1 MRQRVPG
8 KMHRDGEEVMTKQKL
23 MGLNGDEA
31 VAYATKQVNPD
42 VVAAYP
48 ITPQTIIVER
58 FSEYVANGEVDTE
71 FVPVESEHSA
81 MSCSVGAS
89 AAGARAFTAT
99 AANGLAL
106 MWEIVYIASSL
117 RLPIVMA
124 LANRALS
131 GPINIHNDHSD
142 AMGARDSGWI
152 QIYCENAQEVYDAS
166 IEAWRIAE
174 HLKIQLPIMVCLDG
188 FTLSH
193 TMENVMTLPDDA
205 VKEFVGERPF
215 IEVEGHL
222 GKGELRLNPEM
233 PLTMGPLDLQDFYF
247 EHKMHQVEALNE
259 ALEYIKD
266 IDDEWAGLSGRK
278 YDYVEPYLMDDAE
291 VALIGM
297 GSMVGTIRYVVD
309 ELRSEGVKAGMIKLR
324 LFRPFPAEQIK
335 KAIGKVPVLG
345 VFEKCISFGA
355 PASPLMEEIMT
366 AYYHDKEKPMMA
378 NFVVGLGGRDVSP
391 DMIREAYSNLLK
403 IKETGK
409 VEKPMSYI
417 GVRSE

>member
-1 MRQRVPG
+1 MA
-8 KMHRDGEEVMTKQKL
+8 KQIL

-31 VAYATKQVNPD
+31 SAYATKQVNPD

-58 FSEYVANGEVDTE
+58 FSEYVADGLVDTE

-106 MWEIVYIASSL
+106 MWEILYIASSL

-124 LANRALS
+124 VANRALS

-166 IEAWRIAE
+166 ITAWRIGE
-174 HLKIQLPIMVCLDG
+174 HLKVQLPVMVCLDG

-193 TMENVMTLPDDA
+193 TMENVMTLPDEA
-205 VKEFVGERPF
+205 VKKFVGEREF
-215 IEVEGHL
+215 VKVEGHL
-222 GKGELRLNPEM
+222 GEAELRLNPDS

-247 EHKMHQVEALNE
+247 EHKMHQVEAMAD
-259 ALEYIKD
+259 ALKVIKD
-266 IDDEWAGLSGRK
+266 VEKEWTKVSGRK
-278 YDYVEPYLMDDAE
+278 YEYVEPYMMDDAE
-291 VALIGM
+291 VAVIGM
-297 GSMVGTIRYVVD
+297 GSAMGTVRYVVD
-309 ELRSEGVKAGMIKLR
+309 ELRADGVKAGMIKLR
-324 LFRPFPAEQIK
+324 LFRPFPVTDLK
-335 KAIGKVPVLG
+335 KAVGSVPTLG
-345 VFEKCISFGA
+345 VMEKCISFGA

-378 NFVVGLGGRDVSP
+378 NYVVGLGGRDVSP
-391 DMIREAYSNLLK
+391 TMIREIYGSLLK
-403 IKETGK
+403 AKKEGK
-409 VEKPMSYI
+409 VSKLMSYI
-417 GVRSE
+417 GIRGE

>member
-1 MRQRVPG
+1 
-8 KMHRDGEEVMTKQKL
+8 MHRDGEKIMAKQKL

-71 FVPVESEHSA
+71 FVAVESEHSA
-81 MSCSVGAS
+81 MSTSVGAS

-142 AMGARDSGWI
+142 GMGARDSGWI
-152 QIYCENAQEVYDAS
+152 QIYCENAQEVYDTS
-166 IEAWRIAE
+166 IAAWRMAE
-174 HLKIQLPIMVCLDG
+174 HLKVQLPIMVCLDG

-193 TMENVMTLPDDA
+193 TMENVMTLDDET
-205 VKEFVGERPF
+205 VHKFVGERPF
-215 IEVEGHL
+215 IKVEGHL
-222 GKGELRLNPEM
+222 GEGEFRLNPEM

-247 EHKMHQVEALNE
+247 EHKIHQVEAMEE
-259 ALEYIKD
+259 ALKYITD
-266 IDDEWAGLSGRK
+266 IDKEWAEVSGRK
-278 YDYVEPYLMDDAE
+278 YDYVEPYMMEDAE

-309 ELRSEGVKAGMIKLR
+309 ELREEGIKAGMIKLR
-324 LFRPFPAEQIK
+324 LFRPFPSEAIK
-335 KAIGKVPVLG
+335 KAVGKVPVLG
-345 VFEKCISFGA
+345 VMEKCLSFGA
-355 PASPLMEEIMT
+355 PASPLMEELMT
-366 AYYHDKEKPMMA
+366 TYYHDKEKPMMK
-378 NFVVGLGGRDVSP
+378 NYVVGLGGRDVSP
-391 DMIREAYSNLLK
+391 DMIKQAYKDMLK
-403 IKETGK
+403 IKKTGK
-409 VEKPMSYI
+409 VDKLLTTI
-417 GVRSE
+417 GVRGE

>member
-1 MRQRVPG
+1 M
-8 KMHRDGEEVMTKQKL
+8 
-23 MGLNGDEA
+23 
-31 VAYATKQVNPD
+31 
-42 VVAAYP
+42 VAAYP

-58 FSEYVANGEVDTE
+58 FSEYVADGLVETE

-81 MSCSVGAS
+81 MSSCVGAS

-124 LANRALS
+124 VVNRALS

-142 AMGARDSGWI
+142 GMGARDSGWI
-152 QIYCENAQEVYDAS
+152 QIYCENAQEVYDVS
-166 IEAWRIAE
+166 IQAWRMAE
-174 HLKIQLPIMVCLDG
+174 HLKIQLPVMVCLDG

-193 TMENVMTLPDDA
+193 TMENVMTLSDD
-205 VKEFVGERPF
+205 VVQKFIGERPF

-247 EHKMHQVEALNE
+247 EHKMHQVEALKD
-259 ALEYIKD
+259 ALDYLKE
-266 IDDEWAGLSGRK
+266 IDDEWAELSGRK
-278 YDYVEPYLMDDAE
+278 YDYVEPYLMEDAE

-297 GSMVGTIRYVVD
+297 GSMVGTVRYVVD
-309 ELRSEGVKAGMIKLR
+309 ELRSEGIKAGMIKLR
-324 LFRPFPAEQIK
+324 LFRPFPAEYIK
-335 KAIGKVPVLG
+335 EAVGDVPVIG
-345 VFEKCISFGA
+345 VLEKCISFGA
-355 PASPLMEEIMT
+355 PASPVMEEIMT
-366 AYYHDKEKPMMA
+366 AYYEDNKKPMLA

-391 DMIREAYSNLLK
+391 DMIREAFDTLLK

-409 VEKPMSYI
+409 VEKFMSYI
-417 GVRSE
+417 GVRGE

>member
-1 MRQRVPG
+1 MA
-8 KMHRDGEEVMTKQKL
+8 KQKL

-58 FSEYVANGEVDTE
+58 YSEYVADGLVDSE
-71 FVPVESEHSA
+71 FVAVESEHSA

-142 AMGARDSGWI
+142 GMGARDSGWI
-152 QIYCENAQEVYDAS
+152 QIYCENAQEVYDTS
-166 IEAWRIAE
+166 ITAWRIAE

-193 TMENVMTLPDDA
+193 TMENVMTLPDEV

-222 GKGELRLNPEM
+222 GKGELRLNPDM
-233 PLTMGPLDLQDFYF
+233 PITMGPLDLQDFYF

-259 ALEYIKD
+259 ALEYIVD
-266 IDDEWAGLSGRK
+266 IEKEWANISGRK
-278 YDYVEPYLMDDAE
+278 YDYVEPYMMDDAE

-309 ELRSEGVKAGMIKLR
+309 ELRSEGVKAGMVKLR
-324 LFRPFPAEQIK
+324 LFRPFPVEAIK
-335 KAIGKVPVLG
+335 KAIGKVPVMG
-345 VFEKCISFGA
+345 VMEKCISFGA

-366 AYYHDKEKPMMA
+366 AYYHDKAKPMMA
-378 NFVVGLGGRDVSP
+378 NYVVGLGGKDVSP
-391 DMIREAYSNLLK
+391 DMIREAYASLLK
-403 IKETGK
+403 IKKTGK
-409 VEKPMSYI
+409 VEKSMSYI
-417 GVRSE
+417 GVRGE

>member
-1 MRQRVPG
+1 MA
-8 KMHRDGEEVMTKQKL
+8 KQKL

-58 FSEYVANGEVDTE
+58 YSEYVADGLVDSE
-71 FVPVESEHSA
+71 FVAVESEHSA

-142 AMGARDSGWI
+142 GMGARDSGWI
-152 QIYCENAQEVYDAS
+152 QIYCENAQEVYDTS
-166 IEAWRIAE
+166 ITAWRIAE

-193 TMENVMTLPDDA
+193 TMENVMTLPDEV

-222 GKGELRLNPEM
+222 GKGELRLNPDM
-233 PLTMGPLDLQDFYF
+233 PITMGPLDLQDFYF

-259 ALEYIKD
+259 ALEYIVD
-266 IDDEWAGLSGRK
+266 IEKEWANISGRK
-278 YDYVEPYLMDDAE
+278 YDYVEPYMMDDAE

-309 ELRSEGVKAGMIKLR
+309 ELRSEGVKAGMVKLR
-324 LFRPFPAEQIK
+324 LFRPFPAEAIK
-335 KAIGKVPVLG
+335 KAIGKVPVMG
-345 VFEKCISFGA
+345 VMEKCISFGA

-366 AYYHDKEKPMMA
+366 AYYHDKAKPMMA
-378 NFVVGLGGRDVSP
+378 NYVVGLGGKDVSP
-391 DMIREAYSNLLK
+391 DMIREAYASLLK
-403 IKETGK
+403 IKKTGK
-409 VEKPMSYI
+409 VEKSMSYI
-417 GVRSE
+417 GVRGE

>member
-1 MRQRVPG
+1 MY
-8 KMHRDGEEVMTKQKL
+8 RDGEKIMVDQKL

-58 FSEYVANGEVDTE
+58 YSEYVADGEVDTQ
-71 FVPVESEHSA
+71 FVAVESEHSA

-99 AANGLAL
+99 ASAGLAL
-106 MWEIVYIASSL
+106 MWEMVYVASSL

-142 AMGARDSGWI
+142 SMGARDSGWI
-152 QIYCENAQEVYDAS
+152 QIYCENSQEVYDAS
-166 IEAWRIAE
+166 IEAWRIGE
-174 HLKIQLPIMVCLDG
+174 HLKIQLPVMVCLDG

-193 TMENVMTLPDDA
+193 TMENVMTLPDE
-205 VKEFVGERPF
+205 VVHKFVGERPF

-222 GKGELRLNPEM
+222 GEGELRLNPEM

-247 EHKMHQVEALNE
+247 EHKMHQVEALND
-259 ALEYIKD
+259 ALEYIKE
-266 IDDEWAGLSGRK
+266 IDQEWGDLSGRK

-297 GSMVGTIRYVVD
+297 GSMVGTIRHVVD
-309 ELRSEGVKAGMIKLR
+309 ELRAEGIKAGMVKLR
-324 LFRPFPAEQIK
+324 LFRPFPAEDIK
-335 KAIGKVPVLG
+335 KAIGNVPVLG
-345 VFEKCISFGA
+345 VMEKCISFGA
-355 PASPLMEEIMT
+355 PASPLMEELMT
-366 AYYHDKEKPMMA
+366 AYYHDESKPRMA
-378 NFVVGLGGRDVSP
+378 NYVVGLGGRDVSP
-391 DMIREAYSNLLK
+391 VMIRESFDALLK

-409 VEKPMSYI
+409 VEKFMTYI
-417 GVRSE
+417 GVRGE